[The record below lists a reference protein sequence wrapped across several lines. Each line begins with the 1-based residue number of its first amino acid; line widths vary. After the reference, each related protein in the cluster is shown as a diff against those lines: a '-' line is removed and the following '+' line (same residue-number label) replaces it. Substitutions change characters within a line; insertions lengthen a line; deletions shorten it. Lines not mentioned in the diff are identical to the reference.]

1 MEVLHSKKLG
11 GNVSGASTQK
21 YVDVEEIKDGVVV
34 LKNGSL
40 RAILLVS
47 SINFDLKS
55 TEEQDG
61 IINQYQGF
69 LNSIDFPLQILISSR
84 RINLDP
90 YLEFVKDKEQHQT
103 NELLRFQISEY
114 PSRYGLSRYCRPDFD
129 PTSKR

>member
-1 MEVLHSKKLG
+1 MEILHSKKLG
-11 GNVSGASTQK
+11 GDIGGTSTQK
-21 YVDVEEIKDGVVV
+21 YVDVEEIKDGVIV

-69 LNSIDFPLQILISSR
+69 LNSIDFPVQILISSR
-84 RINLDP
+84 KINLDRIWN
-90 YLEFVKDKEQHQT
+90 F
-103 NELLRFQISEY
+103 
-114 PSRYGLSRYCRPDFD
+114 
-129 PTSKR
+129 